1 MWILRAFL
9 PRMILHDRGTIVSLS
24 ALAGYAGFPNMLP
37 FVASKFAT
45 RGLME
50 SLYLELRQ

>member
-9 PRMILHDRGTIVSLS
+9 PRMIANDRGSIVSMS

-37 FVASKFAT
+37 FVASKFAI
-45 RGLME
+45 RGVME
-50 SLYLELRQ
+50 GLYLELR